1 MTVSYLELDLVMRG
15 GSMALLLLLAA
26 ILFRDHRA
34 ALPARLALLLI
45 LGLAC
50 HLVAEVPRPLKPE
63 GPLSWIAFACE
74 DSMYGVFWLFCRT
87 WFDDETRIGWR
98 SLVVVALSI
107 AYSMVN
113 FFIGLY
119 RGDIYPPTDVPMRIM
134 WLMLTGL
141 GLWVAWRGRA
151 NDLVEA
157 RRKLRTTFVWIVGL
171 ALITISASFS
181 LAGELVAPGAFYGIS
196 AALELIV
203 LLVAF
208 AVCLGLLGLRQGDLF
223 ARAAG
228 AQVDAAPVHDREF
241 DALVEQLTAHM
252 VENKPYRSDGLTI
265 AALAAQ
271 IGVQEYRL
279 RRLINR
285 RLGYRNFAAFL
296 NSYRLA
302 EVKVALR
309 DVEQRGVPILTIALD
324 AGFGTL
330 APFNRAFRD
339 AEGMTPSAYRK
350 LAD

>member
-1 MTVSYLELDLVMRG
+1 
-15 GSMALLLLLAA
+15 
-26 ILFRDHRA
+26 
-34 ALPARLALLLI
+34 
-45 LGLAC
+45 
-50 HLVAEVPRPLKPE
+50 
-63 GPLSWIAFACE
+63 
-74 DSMYGVFWLFCRT
+74 
-87 WFDDETRIGWR
+87 
-98 SLVVVALSI
+98 
-107 AYSMVN
+107 
-113 FFIGLY
+113 
-119 RGDIYPPTDVPMRIM
+119 
-134 WLMLTGL
+134 MLTGL

-208 AVCLGLLGLRQGDLF
+208 AICLGLLGLRQGDLF